1 MLLIMQEVVS
11 LGFLQLNECMLNELI
26 AANSSPNCISPF
38 SFADPRFRRTL

>member
-1 MLLIMQEVVS
+1 MLLIIQVKVRYVS
-11 LGFLQLNECMLNELI
+11 GECMLNELI